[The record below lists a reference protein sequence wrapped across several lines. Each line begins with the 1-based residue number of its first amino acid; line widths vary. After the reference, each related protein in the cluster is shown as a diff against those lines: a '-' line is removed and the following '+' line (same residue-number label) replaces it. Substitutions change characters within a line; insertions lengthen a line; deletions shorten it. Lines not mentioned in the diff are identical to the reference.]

1 MISALLTGKNF
12 PVLAMLAPRKNPK
25 EPVPQVLAVMRLAT
39 ADINPETILEFLQ
52 RFALMCLLIVF

>member
-25 EPVPQVLAVMRLAT
+25 EPVPQVLAVLRLAT
-39 ADINPETILEFLQ
+39 ADINPENILEFLQ
-52 RFALMCLLIVF
+52 RFAFMSILSIF